1 MEHSFLTGLVPLH
14 VLHHACKEPVFGL
27 ELIEEL
33 GRHGYRLS
41 PGTLYP
47 LLHGM
52 ETKGLLES
60 RKELAVGRIR
70 RVYRATAAGHKL
82 LAMAKEK
89 VRELFGELFEE
100 EAREKVTPSHSGRRN
115 LRQHA
120 LKNLREPGPQRRSK

>member
-1 MEHSFLTGLVPLH
+1 MGHSLLTGLVPLH

-41 PGTLYP
+41 AGTLYP
-47 LLHGM
+47 LLHRM
-52 ETKGLLES
+52 EENGLLQS
-60 RKELAVGRIR
+60 RKELAVGKIR
-70 RVYRATAAGHKL
+70 RVYRATPAGHRM
-82 LAMAKEK
+82 LAIAKQR

-100 EAREKVTPSHSGRRN
+100 EKEVKPAHSGHRN

-120 LKNLREPGPQRRSK
+120 LKNLREAGPQRRSK

>member
-1 MEHSFLTGLVPLH
+1 MEHSLLAGLVPLH

-52 ETKGLLES
+52 EVKGLLKS
-60 RKELAVGRIR
+60 RKELAVGKVR
-70 RVYRATAAGHKL
+70 RVYRASPAGHKL
-82 LAMAKEK
+82 LAIAKDR

-100 EAREKVTPSHSGRRN
+100 QPGVKPAHSGHRN
-115 LRQHA
+115 LRKHA
-120 LKNLREPGPQRRSK
+120 LKVLREPGSQFRSK

>member
-1 MEHSFLTGLVPLH
+1 MEHSLLAGLVPLH
-14 VLHHACKEPVFGL
+14 VLHHACKESVFGL

-52 ETKGLLES
+52 EAKGLLHS
-60 RKELAVGRIR
+60 RKELMFGKAR
-70 RVYRATAAGHKL
+70 RVYRATPLGHKL
-82 LAMAKEK
+82 LAIAKER
-89 VRELFGELFEE
+89 VWELFGELFEE
-100 EAREKVTPSHSGRRN
+100 EHEIKPAHSGRRN

-120 LKNLREPGPQRRSK
+120 LRNLRKSAPQRRSK